1 MWGMNGNRRVA
12 ILWFRRDLRLLDNP
26 ALNAALREAA
36 AILPLF
42 VLPDPPH
49 GDLGGAARWWLH
61 GSVAALGAAL
71 AAKGAGL
78 VLLRGDPARV
88 VAEVAAEVGAACVH
102 ACLCPDPGWRAA
114 DAACEAA
121 LAREGRRLELHQGV
135 TLFDP
140 DSVRTRAGSVYGM
153 FTPYANAVRAL
164 PPPAALLQEPAH
176 IPMADGAPAGEALE
190 AWKLLPRRPDWAG
203 GLRAEWTP
211 GEASARARGRL
222 FLRRAVAQYD
232 TGRNLPGQD
241 LTSRLSP
248 HLRWGEISPR
258 SLWHALHRHAP
269 GRGEAAFAGELIWRD
284 FAAYLLW
291 HHADL
296 ATRPLRAEY
305 ENLPW
310 RNDAVALRAWQS
322 GQTGVPIVDAG
333 MRQLWQTGWMH
344 NRVRMIV
351 ASFLVKHL
359 LIDWREGAA
368 WFMDT
373 LVDADLAANSMNWQ
387 WTAGTGIDSQPFF
400 RVFNPVSQGQKFDP
414 DGVYVRRFVP
424 EVATLPDKYLH
435 APWSAP
441 PLVLREAGLSLGGNY
456 PLPIVD
462 LAAGRARALAT
473 WKATVQAAA

>member
-1 MWGMNGNRRVA
+1 MDAYGSTS

-26 ALNAALREAA
+26 ALHAALRHRAVV
-36 AILPLF
+36 PLF
-42 VLPDPPH
+42 ILPDPPH

-61 GSVAALGAAL
+61 GSLASLQADL
-71 AAKGAGL
+71 AAKGTTL
-78 VLLRGDPARV
+78 VLRRGDPAKILPEL
-88 VAEVAAEVGAACVH
+88 AESSGASAVH
-102 ACLCPDPGWRAA
+102 AGICPEPLWRAA
-114 DAACEAA
+114 DTAVAKA
-121 LAREGRRLELHQGV
+121 LARDGRRLTLHQTV

-140 DSVRTRAGSVYGM
+140 DQVRTRTGGIYGM
-153 FTPYANAVRAL
+153 FTPFANAVRAL
-164 PPPAALLQEPAH
+164 APPGAPLKEPAH
-176 IPMADGAPAGEALE
+176 IPAPASQPQSDTLAD
-190 AWKLLPRRPDWAG
+190 WNLLPTRPDWAG
-203 GLRAEWTP
+203 GLRAAWSP
-211 GEASARARGRL
+211 GEATARARGRA
-222 FLRRAVAQYD
+222 FLRGAALQYD

-258 SLWHALHRHAP
+258 ALWTALHRHTP
-269 GRGEAAFAGELIWRD
+269 NQGEQTFASELIWRD

-291 HHADL
+291 HHPDL
-296 ATRPLRAEY
+296 SARPLRPEY

-310 RNDAVALRAWQS
+310 RNDDADLRAWQT
-322 GQTGVPIVDAG
+322 GRTGVPIVDAG

-359 LIDWREGAA
+359 LIDWRAGAD

-400 RVFNPVSQGQKFDP
+400 RVFNPVTQGEKFDA
-414 DGVYVRRFVP
+414 DGAYVRRYVP
-424 EVATLPDKYLH
+424 EIAGLPDKFIH
-435 APWSAP
+435 APWTAP
-441 PLVLREAGLSLGGNY
+441 PLLLREARVAY
-456 PLPIVD
+456 PAPIVD

-473 WKATVQAAA
+473 WKATVRPAA